1 MAPTDLWV
9 DGRVFTGH
17 RYAEAFLV
25 DEGRVTA
32 VGTSAE
38 VARQAPQGTAR
49 HDLGGRLVVP
59 GLIDAHMHLFHTV
72 LQQEGVDLR
81 GVRSL
86 SEVLDRTAAAGR
98 SRPVGAIIG
107 RGWDHELLAE
117 HRYPDRTDLDRI
129 EPGRPVVLF
138 RVCHHV
144 AVVNT
149 ATLEVLGITK
159 GTADPPGGRIG
170 RDPSGDPS
178 GILFDTAL
186 EPVEELVQKSFFERA
201 HALGPILQ
209 AAARLGLTTLASMSA
224 SAPEV
229 RWATGAAQ
237 ARTLPVRL
245 RFYLS
250 AGQRPHLAEL
260 RRLPW
265 SDSVGLAGVK
275 LFMDGSLGARTAW
288 LSAPYADDP
297 EESGVPVLDG
307 PTLQR
312 SLRWAAGE
320 GLPIAIHA
328 IGDRALSTAL
338 KALRD
343 DPPDHR
349 PRIEHASLTPPELF
363 PLLDTVRPDLV
374 VQPGFVASDRWI
386 AERLGPSRARW
397 TYAFGTLIQRGY
409 RLAGSSDSPVE
420 TLDPWAGLQV
430 AIDRGPARLQLE
442 GGTGVETLA
451 PEVAL
456 QLYTRNAGEVLGA
469 PGLGTLEVDAPA
481 DFVVHSATDLVQG
494 IRLGSASIDT
504 TWRAG
509 AAVYEK
515 ADTVEHR

>member
-9 DGRVFTGH
+9 DGRVFTGR

-25 DEGRVTA
+25 EEGRVIA
-32 VGTSAE
+32 VGTSTQ
-38 VARQAPQGTAR
+38 VARQAPQGTVR
-49 HDLGGRLVVP
+49 HDLAGRLVVP

-86 SEVLDRTAAAGR
+86 SELLDRTAAAGR
-98 SRPVGAIIG
+98 SRALGPIIG
-107 RGWDHELLAE
+107 RGWDHELLLE

-129 EPGRPVVLF
+129 EPGRAIVLF

-144 AVVNT
+144 AVVNS
-149 ATLEVLGITK
+149 AALEMLRITK
-159 GTADPPGGRIG
+159 GTPDPPGGRIG
-170 RDPSGDPS
+170 RDPAGDPT
-178 GILFDTAL
+178 GVLFDTAL
-186 EPVEELVQKSFFERA
+186 EPVEELVQKSFFERP
-201 HALGPILQ
+201 HALGPTLLM
-209 AAARLGLTTLASMSA
+209 ASRLGLTTLASMSA

-229 RWATGAAQ
+229 RWATGSAQ
-237 ARTLPVRL
+237 ARSLPVRL

-250 AGQRPHLAEL
+250 VGQRPRLAEL

-275 LFMDGSLGARTAW
+275 LFMDGSFGARTAW
-288 LSAPYADDP
+288 LSVPYTDDP
-297 EESGVPVLDG
+297 GESGVPVLDG
-307 PTLQR
+307 PALQA

-349 PRIEHASLTPPELF
+349 PRIEHASLTPPDLF

-374 VQPGFVASDRWI
+374 VQPGFVASDGWI
-386 AERLGPSRARW
+386 AERLGPFRARW

-430 AIDRGPARLQLE
+430 AIDRGPDRIRLE
-442 GGTGVETLA
+442 GGAGVETLA

-469 PGLGTLEVDAPA
+469 SGLGTIEVDAPA
-481 DFVVHSATDLVQG
+481 DFVVHSATDLVQA
-494 IRLGSASIDT
+494 IRLGSPSIDA

-515 ADTVEHR
+515 AEVVTHP